1 MSYRVINFLKTYL
14 ISIIALC
21 FSGSLALAATAA
33 TEPSLWADSVNWVLA
48 YQKTFHNDLV
58 TALKMMTA
66 KGSSAAADSLIIGS
80 FLYGIFHAAGPGH
93 GKIVLTTYLLTHPH
107 KLSQGI
113 GIAAIGALCQGM
125 VAIILVYGLL
135 YLAGWVLREANSAVA
150 WSERLSYLFMAIIGA
165 FLILRIMRQEISR
178 YFLKTQ
184 SAALH
189 SHDKHTAEDCGHNH
203 MPSSEQLEQ
212 VRGFL
217 SVFSVVLAMGLRPC
231 LGAVL
236 VLALAK
242 AATLPWAGVGA
253 VIAMSAG
260 TSITVATLAFL
271 AVKIRHKVTSQI
283 TNKNP
288 LWKMAASGMALMG
301 GGLLL
306 FIGISLLSASFHSRH
321 PLGL

>member
-1 MSYRVINFLKTYL
+1 MSRKVIVFLKT
-14 ISIIALC
+14 IIAVLPVLC
-21 FSGSLALAATAA
+21 FSASLAVAAND
-33 TEPSLWADSVNWVLA
+33 PSLWADGINWMATQQRKLHEELIA
-48 YQKTFHNDLV
+48 
-58 TALKMMTA
+58 ALKMMTA
-66 KGSSAAADSLIIGS
+66 EGSAAAAGSLIIGS

-113 GIAAIGALCQGM
+113 GIAAFGALCQGM
-125 VAIILVYGLL
+125 VAIVLVYGLL
-135 YLAGWVLREANSAVA
+135 YLAGWVPRETNSAVA

-165 FLILRIMRQEISR
+165 FLILRILRQEISR

-184 SAALH
+184 SGALH
-189 SHDKHTAEDCGHNH
+189 SHDKHTAEDCGHSH
-203 MPSSEQLEQ
+203 MPSGEQLEQ
-212 VRGFL
+212 VSGLL
-217 SVFSVVLAMGLRPC
+217 SVFSVVLAIGLRPC

-242 AATLPWAGVGA
+242 AVTLPLAGVGA
-253 VIAMSAG
+253 VIAMSTG

-271 AVKIRHKVTSQI
+271 AVKVRHKVTSQI

-288 LWKMAASGMALMG
+288 FWKIAVSGMTIMG
-301 GGLLL
+301 GSIL
-306 FIGISLLSASFHSRH
+306 FIIGISLLSTSFHSRH